1 MAQAQARNEQA
12 DISDKAVEAATD
24 FFHQIYSLIETV
36 IKRFFKNSWASV
48 AEMSGKRW
56 TKVILSVVFYL
67 CVRPYIEKLF
77 KWMHDR
83 DRKKEKAKKEAERA
97 AFGKKKAKVSPNAL
111 RGGESGKV
119 LGEVE
124 DSDDDLVAEE
134 GEEDTLAAA
143 SGVPEWHGM
152 ARKRQKKYIKN
163 LQKQGQKAEK
173 LSEEQIMELLDWSD
187 EEAAKKDA

>member
-24 FFHQIYSLIETV
+24 FFYQIYSLIETV

-67 CVRPYIEKLF
+67 C
-77 KWMHDR
+77 WMHDR

-187 EEAAKKDA
+187 DEAAKKDA

>member
-24 FFHQIYSLIETV
+24 FFAQIYSLIETV
-36 IKRFFKNSWASV
+36 IKRFFKNSWAS
-48 AEMSGKRW
+48 
-56 TKVILSVVFYL
+56 VILSVVFYL

-97 AFGKKKAKVSPNAL
+97 AFGKKKPKMSANAL

-119 LGEVE
+119 LGEVD

-134 GEEDTLAAA
+134 GEEDILAAA

>member
-1 MAQAQARNEQA
+1 MAQNAQNEQP
-12 DISDKAVEAATD
+12 DLGDKAVEAATD
-24 FFHQIYSLIETV
+24 FFNQIYSLIETV
-36 IKRFFKNSWASV
+36 IKRFWKNSWASF

-67 CVRPYIEKLF
+67 LVRPYIEKFF

-83 DRKKEKAKKEAERA
+83 DRAKEKAKKEEERA
-97 AFGKKKAKVSPNAL
+97 AFGKKKPKMSANAL
-111 RGGESGKV
+111 RGGETGKV

-124 DSDDDLVAEE
+124 DSDEDLEAEE
-134 GEEDTLAAA
+134 GEEDVLAAA

-163 LQKQGQKAEK
+163 LQKGQKAEK

-187 EEAAKKDA
+187 DEVAKKDA